1 MTETPS
7 LHLALLVCDTPH
19 PRVHEKYGDYKI
31 MFPHVFSLAGGDE
44 QKLTWEPFDVREM
57 SYPSLDDLS
66 NGKYDGI
73 VMTGSA
79 ASAYEDEPWILKL
92 VEFVG
97 LMRTEPYLSK
107 VRMVGICFGHQIMA
121 RACGGVCERNEK
133 GWEFG
138 LYAVKLT
145 SEGKEVFHTDKE
157 VINISQVHRDHVSKL
172 PSGFKTLATTAPHT
186 PIHSMLSDDKQCIS
200 IQGHPEFNR
209 DTVRILIEARIESGV
224 LTKEV
229 GEKFLENLSNA
240 GSEVEDIWLTKQF
253 IQFLQGKL
261 V

>member
-133 GWEFG
+133 GWE
-138 LYAVKLT
+138 
-145 SEGKEVFHTDKE
+145 
-157 VINISQVHRDHVSKL
+157 NISQVHRDHVSKL

>member
-1 MTETPS
+1 MAEKGS

-19 PRVHEKYGDYKI
+19 PRVHEKYGDYKV
-31 MFPHVFSLAGGDE
+31 MFPNVFSLAGGDDLN
-44 QKLTWEPFDVREM
+44 LTWESFDVREM
-57 SYPSLDDLS
+57 VYPTLEDLG

-92 VEFVG
+92 VDFVG
-97 LMRTEPYLSK
+97 LMRTEPFRSK
-107 VRMVGICFGHQIMA
+107 IRMVGVCFGHQIMA

-138 LYAVKLT
+138 LYAIKLT
-145 SEGKEVFHTDKE
+145 PEGKETFQTDKE
-157 VINISQVHRDHVSKL
+157 HISQVHRDHVSKL
-172 PSGFKTLATTAPHT
+172 PAGFKNLATTSPHT
-186 PIHSMLSDDKQCIS
+186 PIHSMISEDKQCIS

-224 LTKEV
+224 LTKEE
-229 GEKFLENLSNA
+229 GNKFLENLSNA
-240 GSEVEDIWLTKQF
+240 SLEIEDIWLTKHF
-253 IQFLQGKL
+253 IRFLQGKL